1 MREPKSGRAP
11 GMGGGN
17 LAVRRGRRV
26 LSRGGLS
33 LLAGAAALIA
43 GQAMVAVPASAAPT
57 APGALFGPM
66 TPALAAELS
75 ANVNQPVIVIMKD
88 QPGQAPVGSSA
99 ATERANSVR
108 GTQQPLMSEL
118 SQVDATHVKTYS
130 LVNSVAATVSAD
142 EAQRLAANSSV
153 AEVIPDVTIQ
163 GGNDMP
169 TAPATATS
177 ASSKS
182 GGSSPAANII
192 PGACGPNGQV
202 QLAPEGLSLTNTA
215 SNNPFQQTAQ
225 SLGITGA
232 GVKVAWIADGLDP
245 NNVNFMRPDGTSVFS
260 DYQDFTGE
268 GPGAQTSGDEAFLDA
283 NQIAGQGLHVY
294 NVNGFSAQSYPT
306 PCNIRILG
314 VAPGASL
321 VGLDVFDEDTGSAAL
336 DTTES
341 NFLQAINYAVETDHV
356 NVINESFGSNPFPD
370 VTALDVTKQFDDAA
384 VAAGVTV
391 VSSTG
396 DAGSTNT
403 IGSPATDPEVISA
416 GASTQFQAYAQ
427 TNYAAARYFA
437 RTGWLSDNISS
448 LSSSGTDEAGGTVDL
463 VAPGDISFASCDA
476 NADYYGCV
484 NFQGQSSDIEES
496 GGTSESSP
504 FVAGAAALVIQAYE
518 KTHGGA
524 APTPALVKQILLSTA
539 TDLGAP
545 AAEQGAGLLNSL
557 KAVQLAESIRA
568 SGSSPRPVGSTLL
581 LSSNQLS
588 GSGNPGSALSWPETI
603 TNTGATPQLVQL
615 STRSFGQDQNVQTG
629 SVTLNDATSPQFANY
644 QGLTNNYG
652 VFHFAV
658 APGQQRLTGSIAWP
672 GNPDSCLQDFCG
684 VGLNARVRLILVDP
698 LGRLAAHSLPQGPG
712 NYGSVDVVNPTPGV
726 WTGVIFG
733 DTAAN
738 SGTNGTVPWR
748 VATERATSFGSVSP
762 SLLLLAPGQSKTV
775 TVNETTP
782 SAPGD
787 SAGSVLVDSLGS
799 GTTSVP
805 VVLRSLVDVSTGGTF
820 SGVLTGG
827 NGRPDGQGQQEYYKF
842 DVPAGVRDITANV
855 TLANDANDP
864 VGSYLIS
871 PDGDTLGYGQNSLN
885 GTGGLSLTAY
895 TLDPVAGTWTL
906 IVDFAE
912 PVEGNELSDPYTGNI
927 LFNNV
932 SASAVGLPDSASTT
946 LASGT
951 PITVPVTITNN
962 GAAPEDFF
970 IDPRLDSTQTITLAA
985 VPPSADTVALPM
997 SATTFFPTWF
1007 VPTET
1012 SSVSLTQAA
1021 SVPAMFDFSTWA
1033 GNPGDPDI
1041 ASAASGPGPLCST
1054 TESASYSPSGHN
1066 VNAGLW
1072 QAGPSECGPYP
1083 TTAAPGTATISM
1095 TAVTKAFDTAV
1106 TSAPGDLWAFS
1117 TNPSAAFSPVTIN
1130 PGQSATINVTI
1141 TPSAADGTVVSGD
1154 LYVDDY
1160 ASAVPPYQA
1169 LTGDELAAIP
1179 YEYTVGS

>member
-1 MREPKSGRAP
+1 
-11 GMGGGN
+11 
-17 LAVRRGRRV
+17 V
-26 LSRGGLS
+26 LSRGGLA

-43 GQAMVAVPASAAPT
+43 GQAVAAVPASAAPT

-75 ANVNQPVIVIMKD
+75 QNVNRPVIVIMKD

-99 ATERANSVR
+99 ATERTNSVR

-142 EAQRLAANSSV
+142 EAERLAADPSV

-163 GGNDMP
+163 GGDDMP
-169 TAPATATS
+169 AAPAKAISPSTS
-177 ASSKS
+177 DR
-182 GGSSPAANII
+182 GSSPTANVI

-202 QLAPEGLSLTNTA
+202 QLAPEGLSLTHTA
-215 SNNPFQQTAQ
+215 SSNPFQQTAQ

-245 NNVNFMRPDGTSVFS
+245 NNVNFIRPDGQSVFS
-260 DYQDFTGE
+260 SSTGGDYQDFTGE

-294 NVNGFSAQSYPT
+294 NLNGFSAQSYPT

-321 VGLDVFDEDTGSAAL
+321 VGLDVFDEDTTSAGL

-370 VTALDVTKQFDDAA
+370 VTSLDVTKQFDDAA

-396 DAGSTNT
+396 DGGSTNT
-403 IGSPATDPEVISA
+403 IGSPATDPDVISV

-437 RTGWLSDNISS
+437 KTGWLSDNISS
-448 LSSSGTDEAGGTVDL
+448 LSSGGTDETGGTVDL

-476 NADYYGCV
+476 NPDYYGCV

-518 KTHGGA
+518 KAHGGA

-545 AAEQGAGLLNSL
+545 ADEQGAGLLNSL
-557 KAVQLAESIRA
+557 KAVQLAESIPG
-568 SGSSPRPVGSTLL
+568 SGSSPKPVGSTLL

-615 STRSFGQDQNVQTG
+615 RTRGFGQDQNVQTG
-629 SVTLNDATSPQFANY
+629 SVTLNDTTSPQFANY
-644 QGLTNNYG
+644 QGLANNYG
-652 VFHFAV
+652 VFHFTV

-672 GNPDSCLQDFCG
+672 GNPTYCLQEFCE
-684 VGLNARVRLILVDP
+684 VGLNSRVRLILVDP

-712 NYGSVDVVNPTPGV
+712 NYGSVDVVDPTPGL

-738 SGTNGTVPWR
+738 GGTNGTVPWR
-748 VATERATSFGSVSP
+748 VATEQATSFGSVSP
-762 SLLLLAPGQSKTV
+762 SLLVLGPGQSKTV
-775 TVNETTP
+775 TINETTP

-787 SAGSVLVDSLGS
+787 SAGSVLVDSIGG

-805 VVLRSLVDVSTGGTF
+805 VALRSLVDVSTGGTF

-827 NGRPDGQGQQEYYKF
+827 NGRDPGEGQQDYYDF
-842 DVPAGVRDITANV
+842 DVPAGVSDITANV

-864 VGSYLIS
+864 VGAYLIS

-927 LFNNV
+927 AFNATSV
-932 SASAVGLPDSASTT
+932 SAAGLPDSASTT

-951 PITVPVTITNN
+951 PITVPVTIKNT

-970 IDPRLDSTQTITLAA
+970 IDPRLDSTQSITLAA
-985 VPPSADTVALPM
+985 VPPSADTVGLPM
-997 SATTFFPTWF
+997 DSVFPTWF

-1012 SSVSLTQAA
+1012 SSLSVTQSATL
-1021 SVPAMFDFSTWA
+1021 PAMFDFSPFA
-1033 GNPGDPDI
+1033 GDPDI
-1041 ASAASGPGPLCST
+1041 ASAASGTGPLCST
-1054 TESASYSPSGHN
+1054 AESALYSPSGHN
-1066 VNAGLW
+1066 VTAGLW
-1072 QAGPSECGPYP
+1072 SAGPSECGPYSQP
-1083 TTAAPGTATISM
+1083 APAGSATISM
-1095 TAVTKAFDTAV
+1095 TATTKAFDAAV
-1106 TSAPGDLWAFS
+1106 TSAPGDLWAQS
-1117 TNPSAAFSPVTIN
+1117 TNPSAAFSPVTIE

-1141 TPSAADGTVVSGD
+1141 TPSAASGTVVSGD
-1154 LYVDDY
+1154 LYVDDS
-1160 ASAVPPYQA
+1160 ASAVPPYAQ